1 MAARCVSEHTRAP
14 YRPQFSWHADVAG
27 IGLVMEVVPAPG
39 ACTAVILTH
48 NQLVTW
54 VLIVATLSAGL
65 FSGAAIYINA
75 VEHPAR
81 LSCGTELA
89 VREFAPSYRRATV
102 MQASLAVTGCLTG
115 LWSAWASSDI
125 WLALGAILLGAVVPF
140 TLIVILPTNNA
151 LLDGTLDPRSQKAR
165 LLLIRWGRLHAIR
178 SILSTA
184 AFVLF
189 LLRLAVS

>member
-1 MAARCVSEHTRAP
+1 M
-14 YRPQFSWHADVAG
+14 
-27 IGLVMEVVPAPG
+27 
-39 ACTAVILTH
+39 
-48 NQLVTW
+48 W

-89 VREFAPSYRRATV
+89 LREFGPSYRRATI
-102 MQASLAVTGCLTG
+102 MQASLAITGCVTG
-115 LWSAWASSDI
+115 LWSAWAGRDA
-125 WLALGAILLGAVVPF
+125 WLAFGAILLGAVVPF
-140 TLIVILPTNNA
+140 TLIVILPTNHQ
-151 LLDGTLDPRSQKAR
+151 LLDPALDPRSHKAT
-165 LLLIRWGRLHAIR
+165 LLLNRWGRLHATR

-189 LLRLAVS
+189 LLRLAQS